1 MIAKKSSDQAKEA
14 KMNPNLSPDELKK
27 LLDGKRVTLLDVR
40 RKADYEAE
48 PSLIPGAVWR
58 DPEQVA
64 DWSRELPTDWPV
76 VVYCVKGGAV
86 SRSVTATLTDKQVN
100 ARFVEGGLKA
110 WKEAGG
116 ELEPKN
122 EVKP

>member
-1 MIAKKSSDQAKEA
+1 MK
-14 KMNPNLSPDELKK
+14 PTLSPSELKK
-27 LLDGKRVTLLDVR
+27 LLDRNSVTLLDVR

-48 PSLIPGAVWR
+48 PDLIPGAAWR
-58 DPEQVA
+58 DPEQVES
-64 DWSRELPTDWPV
+64 WSRELPKDRPV

-86 SRSVTATLTDKQVN
+86 SQSITATLTGKQVD

-116 ELEPKN
+116 RLEKA
-122 EVKP
+122 K